1 MHAPTL
7 LASFPTPLA
16 EWKLQV
22 QIQQALSNRLTGL
35 IQITFHDNKTE
46 TIFVRNG
53 IVQGLYIRNHRLPSL
68 DWDSPIGRYGRGT
81 LVIEPMPVRAMMFRK
96 VILEEITPSKPQPSG
111 TNQLKTMFSLAE
123 HNPNPTLFHIRWER
137 AEGFVLVAGAH
148 LPVRQ
153 AVFITSLLNEE
164 GNLAYEHMAIW
175 EESRCQVTVY
185 RGDIRNQAWLEV
197 HLNVLFEW
205 YCSYILTH
213 YGQLTGSVMV
223 QSIVRRVYMAGMQV
237 GLNIEPLKTELRD
250 ASLFPSAADAG
261 MAYRNILHSIKTQV
275 EPVVGR
281 SLTDTLMKQSL
292 VPVRD
297 VYKTIQETF
306 GLIEEVP

>member
-22 QIQQALSNRLTGL
+22 QIQQALSNKLTGL

-53 IVQGLYIRNHRLPSL
+53 IVQSLYLRNHRLPNL

-81 LVIEPMPVRAMMFRK
+81 LVIEPLPPRALMFRK
-96 VILEEITPSKPQPSG
+96 VILEEITAAKPQPSG
-111 TNQLKTMFSLAE
+111 TNQLKTMFNLAE
-123 HNPNPTLFHIRWER
+123 HNPNPTLFHIRWEK
-137 AEGFVLVAGAH
+137 AEGFVLVAGGH

-153 AVFITSLLNEE
+153 SVFITSLLNEE

-185 RGDIRNQAWLEV
+185 RGDIKNQAWLEM
-197 HLNVLFEW
+197 HLNILFEW

-223 QSIVRRVYMAGMQV
+223 QSIVRRVFMSGMQV
-237 GLNIEPLKTELRD
+237 GLNIEPMKTELRD
-250 ASLFPSAADAG
+250 ASLFPSASDAAL
-261 MAYRNILHSIKTQV
+261 AYRAILHSIKTQV

-281 SLTDTLMKQSL
+281 SLTEALMKQSL
-292 VPVRD
+292 VPVRG

-306 GLIEEVP
+306 GLIEELP